1 MDAFTAALLQRI
13 RNTKSDLDQARRSGD
28 DFLVDVEE
36 SDLDDLRRLAVEHGV
51 DFDAVQA
58 ADPSPSRPVQH
69 A

>member
-13 RNTKSDLDQARRSGD
+13 RNTKSDLDRARRSGD

-36 SDLDDLRRLAVEHGV
+36 SDLDDLRRLATEHGV

-58 ADPSPSRPVQH
+58 ADHAPSRPVQH